1 MSPTG
6 RTSAPTSEDFDTTR
20 GDVEDLNE
28 EADARGAD
36 AFEDAR
42 EEIRIGFPDDLR
54 FNPSDQATM
63 EQHDQLQLIRQLQAD
78 LAAMKT
84 QLAPKAP
91 SMSDTSMES
100 APPSPKKPKIKDVRC
115 SNFKGNEVYPGLGAG
130 FENFIHEFEHAIRT

>member
-1 MSPTG
+1 MVEGAGGYKYVLVITDGMSGFVELIAFAQAPLRHRLREVTRLVQAVMSPTG
-6 RTSAPTSEDFDTTR
+6 RTSAPTSEDFDATR

-63 EQHDQLQLIRQLQAD
+63 EQHDQL
-78 LAAMKT
+78 
-84 QLAPKAP
+84 
-91 SMSDTSMES
+91 
-100 APPSPKKPKIKDVRC
+100 
-115 SNFKGNEVYPGLGAG
+115 
-130 FENFIHEFEHAIRT
+130 